1 MDDELSLPLDIQV
14 AQTYTSIPYLCR
26 DQKISTPRTVPINL
40 TKRAKG
46 TEMNDC
52 KKDDDKMTDTIDYS
66 VYSLEELNGM
76 RTMWHGLVKTSRLRR
91 NEIDNEIIRQKYQ
104 EVLKHTYWKDKHH
117 SNRVFYKIVKE
128 RGLTYVIVNRIDL
141 CNEKYQHEM
150 SWPKD
155 NMVSYSEPCC
165 REEYMVA
172 LSHIKEKMEEN
183 YNE

>member
-1 MDDELSLPLDIQV
+1 MARS
-14 AQTYTSIPYLCR
+14 C
-26 DQKISTPRTVPINL
+26 
-40 TKRAKG
+40 
-46 TEMNDC
+46 
-52 KKDDDKMTDTIDYS
+52 
-66 VYSLEELNGM
+66 
-76 RTMWHGLVKTSRLRR
+76 KTSRLRR

-172 LSHIKEKMEEN
+172 LSHIKEKWRKIIMNSPDEIMYCCINLDKTIILYDDRDYQISICYESDGVFEN
-183 YNE
+183 YHCQDKNTYDETCKKITEWIEAERQTLICIAMGR